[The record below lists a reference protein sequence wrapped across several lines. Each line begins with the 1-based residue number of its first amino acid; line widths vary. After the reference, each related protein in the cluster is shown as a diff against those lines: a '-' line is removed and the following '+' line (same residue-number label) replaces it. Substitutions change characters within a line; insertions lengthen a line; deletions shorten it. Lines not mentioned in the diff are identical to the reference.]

1 MIPATLLEP
10 PEGFKRTG
18 CDNNVHGGNTT
29 FLAVSDSAIAAR
41 IECLGTNEGM
51 EIYL

>member
-18 CDNNVHGGNTT
+18 CDNNVYGGNTT

-41 IECLGTNEGM
+41 VKGLGTKERM